1 MSAARR
7 RTFPRAGA
15 RSRAGITLI
24 EVMVA
29 ITIFS
34 IVATMIYGAFIQTG
48 RHKARVEVDID
59 RHHVVTAA
67 LERMARELSMAFV
80 SVQRN
85 PSTSLQVMITAFIGT
100 DRGRRDRVDFTSFS
114 HRRLFRDA
122 HESDQN
128 EISYFLASDPV
139 NRGDMVL
146 ARREQNRIDDDPTRG
161 GRVQILLEGVEE
173 LELEYLDPTTNLWVQ
188 RWSTENAADQPSRL
202 PSQVKIRVRVQDP
215 RNPRQTQVFGTRA
228 VLPMVYGLNHATY
241 IEGTRR

>member
-1 MSAARR
+1 MSRPVR
-7 RTFPRAGA
+7 KRPRAL
-15 RSRAGITLI
+15 AGVTLI

-34 IVATMIYGAFIQTG
+34 IVATLVYSAFIQTG
-48 RHKARVEVDID
+48 RHKARLEEDID
-59 RHHVVTAA
+59 RHHVVEAA

-80 SVQRN
+80 SAQRN
-85 PSTSLQVMITAFIGT
+85 PSPTMQVMNSAFIGT

-128 EISYFLASDPV
+128 EISYFLANDPV

-146 ARREQNRIDDDPTRG
+146 ARREQNRIDQDPTRG

-173 LELEYLDPTTNLWVQ
+173 LELEYLDPTTKLWQ
-188 RWSTENAADQPSRL
+188 PRWSTQNAADQPNRL
-202 PSQVKIRVRVQDP
+202 PSQVKIRIKVQDP
-215 RNPRQTQVFGTRA
+215 RNPRRNLVFGTRA
-228 VLPMVYGLNHATY
+228 VLPLTYALNHATY
-241 IEGTRR
+241 LENPQQ